1 MKKKREEFKKVDRN
15 VQSNISNLLYE
26 SIKMNENTKFPLS
39 TCLFLFTPRK
49 KVLKTGYF
57 PLAQCH
63 IVFYKKEKNSKLVL
77 RLVILRLL
85 RGLALLIVLSIIL
98 LLLNSKCNS

>member
-1 MKKKREEFKKVDRN
+1 
-15 VQSNISNLLYE
+15 
-26 SIKMNENTKFPLS
+26 MNEKTKFPLY
-39 TCLFLFTPRK
+39 TCLFPFTPRK

-85 RGLALLIVLSIIL
+85 RGLALLIVFKHYFIIA
-98 LLLNSKCNS
+98 KFKI

>member
-26 SIKMNENTKFPLS
+26 SIKMNEKTKFPLS
-39 TCLFLFTPRK
+39 TCLFPFTPRK

-63 IVFYKKEKNSKLVL
+63 IVFYKKKNLKVSTTVGYSE
-77 RLVILRLL
+77 VIKRVSF
-85 RGLALLIVLSIIL
+85 ADCFKHYFIIAIF
-98 LLLNSKCNS
+98 KM